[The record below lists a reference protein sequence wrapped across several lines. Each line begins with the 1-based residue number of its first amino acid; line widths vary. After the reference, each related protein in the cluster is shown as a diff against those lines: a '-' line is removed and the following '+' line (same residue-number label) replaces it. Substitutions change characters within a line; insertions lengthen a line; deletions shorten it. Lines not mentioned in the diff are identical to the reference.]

1 MWDLGLVDTDRV
13 GNSYIYLHLTTCG
26 TWDLL
31 MQTELLIAIF
41 TYIKQVWDVGH
52 SWSKPQSVLYM
63 DMELTGL
70 DTIMFFVVT
79 HVVGPGTC

>member
-31 MQTELLIAIF
+31 MQTELVIAIF

-52 SWSKPQSVLYM
+52 SWSKPQSVLYSTLM
-63 DMELTGL
+63 YTYKL
-70 DTIMFFVVT
+70 
-79 HVVGPGTC
+79 VGHGTYWFRHYYVFL

>member
-31 MQTELLIAIF
+31 MQTELVIATVSVMQF
-41 TYIKQVWDVGH
+41 YYIYLQDCGTWD
-52 SWSKPQSVLYM
+52 L
-63 DMELTGL
+63 LA
-70 DTIMFFVVT
+70 
-79 HVVGPGTC
+79 